1 MKMKAMV
8 RLTSMLMLMGLLSAC
23 GLMPSVDSVF
33 MDQRD
38 EYKKAHELPSL
49 EVPPD
54 LSTEVIKDEYDG
66 GVKRRRGVSS
76 TDIVTAETTPLS
88 DPQPR
93 VELIESG
100 VDSHLIVRDSLRN
113 AWRKTISALDKK
125 GYDIEDKNRQS
136 NQVFLNIAK
145 DGGSSGM
152 LSSLS
157 FWKKADTDVYVLQLS
172 SDEMGVKI
180 RVLDEEET
188 PIDNTVS
195 KTLLTDLLAQ
205 FAL

>member
-23 GLMPSVDSVF
+23 GMMPSVDSVF
-33 MDQRD
+33 IDQRD

-49 EVPPD
+49 ELPPG
-54 LSTEVIKDEYDG
+54 LSAEVIKDEYDG

-76 TDIVTAETTPLS
+76 TDVIAAETTPLS

-100 VDSHLIVRDSLRN
+100 VDSHLLVRDSLRN

-136 NQVFLNIAK
+136 NQVYLNIAK

-195 KTLLTDLLAQ
+195 QTLLTDLLAQ

>member
-49 EVPPD
+49 EVPPG